1 MHWIIQTNLFSEDG
15 WQTLVETLERFNI
28 PHSIH
33 QVVPFAGDILP
44 DASPEGP
51 VICMGAYS
59 LRHIAKRKG
68 WYPGVFDLEPFDF
81 TEQLKHWG
89 NHMLNSDAVVSRFED
104 AQLHSRSFVRPT
116 LDSKSFSGA
125 MFGVEEF
132 YEWKRKICV
141 LGEDYGTT
149 IDKNTMIQVCPY
161 KHIYAEYRY
170 WIVKGEIVTKSMYKR
185 GDKVFYTSDV
195 DPMYDDF
202 VKARIAE
209 WQPLDAFV
217 IDVCSISPAN
227 DDEQGSF
234 HPRIVEINTLNS
246 SGYYAGDVQRLV
258 LALEDA
264 FGV

>member
-1 MHWIIQTNLFSEDG
+1 MHWIIQTDLFREDG
-15 WQTLVETLERFNI
+15 WRALVETLERFNI

-33 QVVPFAGDILP
+33 KVVPFIGEIMP
-44 DASPEGP
+44 DADPEGR
-51 VICMGAYS
+51 VICIGSYS
-59 LRHIAKRKG
+59 LRHLAKKKG
-68 WYPGVFDLEPFDF
+68 WFPGVFDLEPFDF
-81 TEQLKHWG
+81 TTQLKHWS

-104 AQLHSRSFVRPT
+104 AQLLSRSFVRPT

-125 MFGVEEF
+125 MFTVEDF
-132 YEWKRKICV
+132 YQWKRKICV
-141 LGEDYGTT
+141 LEEDYGTS

-185 GDKVFYTSDV
+185 GDKIFYSSEV
-195 DPMYDDF
+195 DPIYDEF

-217 IDVCSISPAN
+217 IDVCSIHPMI
-227 DDEQGSF
+227 EGSNETF

-246 SGYYAGDVQRLV
+246 SGFYAGDMQRLV
-258 LALEDA
+258 LALEAA
-264 FGV
+264 FDV